1 MPDDVSPEP
10 ETPAAPP
17 SPNQAYADKVAQ
29 LERERADAVR
39 AAKEDRDL
47 VVAKLEA
54 VEAELALMRKKQ
66 DGEPVDP
73 RNPLSR
79 VKDEDL
85 DAVMAQG
92 PEADPSRYHI
102 AQEELWRRR
111 EAKVL
116 QEAERRAE
124 ARLQHERNLA
134 AAVDE
139 MRRRY
144 GDDIVKEGSELR
156 TRAEM
161 HMKAIQQREGREAA
175 FDPRTQLRAAE
186 MAWNDHLQMELKK
199 RQEEAKEL
207 KQYKERAQMER
218 GNQVVAKPGDETNAL
233 LKKGKVDEAIKSL
246 NLYHRLFGG

>member
-10 ETPAAPP
+10 LTPAAPP
-17 SPNQAYADKVAQ
+17 SPNQEYAQKIAE
-29 LERERADAVR
+29 LERQRADAVR
-39 AAKEDRDL
+39 AAQEDRDL
-47 VVAKLEA
+47 VVAELQSVKD
-54 VEAELALMRKKQ
+54 ELARVTKKL

-79 VKDEDL
+79 VKDEEL

-124 ARLQHERNLA
+124 ARLNHERSLA

-144 GDDIVKEGSELR
+144 GDEIVKEGSELR

-161 HMKAIQQREGREAA
+161 HMKAIQNREGREAA
-175 FDPRTQLRAAE
+175 FDPKTQLRAAE
-186 MAWNDHLQMELKK
+186 MAWNDRLNDELK
-199 RQEEAKEL
+199 RTREAEKEL